1 MSVYTTHPFPT
12 DRTPGHPTG
21 RPRLER
27 TPLDFVA
34 IFFALL
40 LVAGL
45 IALGTWQFWHAQ
57 RIYSGVTI
65 GDVPVGGLTR
75 AAAMQQLSAQP
86 VDAPLPTVSLRY
98 ADEQWPLALDM
109 NTAGAEDAAEAE
121 VAQAE
126 LLDAVNRAYLVG
138 RAGDWRARLR
148 TQAAT
153 LLSGEAVTLA
163 AVPDEARLRA
173 SVESVA
179 SQVRRSPRPASQAGD
194 VSIAAQPGLEVDVTD
209 TVQTVMA
216 ALHEHAGSAQ
226 PLAVPL
232 STVEIAPLATAPSPD
247 STAADSA
254 ADDAAIRITRPLVAR
269 DGASA
274 TEFALDPAQLNAITA
289 VSDGRLRVD
298 EAALTALVEGWAA
311 QVSVPARDARLR
323 WDAASQGPVV
333 VQPSRAGRQLN
344 VAATVAS
351 LREALSIGRTSNQ
364 PDLTAS
370 LVIEPLPPAVD
381 SNSVGSMGIRELV
394 VRGSSYFAGSSAA
407 RVRNIEVAAE
417 KFEGVVIPPGG
428 LFSFNR
434 FVEDISSATGFEDSL
449 IIAGDTTA
457 VGIGGGVCQVST
469 TVFRAAYFGGFPI
482 VERYNHGYEVSWY
495 GEPGLDATIYTPTVD
510 FKFRNDTGAYLLIDP
525 VVDGANGVM
534 HFDFYGTKPAREVV
548 VGERE
553 VTDVEQPE
561 PPRYVRDE
569 SLTAD
574 AIEQTEWQADGK
586 TVSIARTIRENG
598 AERTETLVSTYRPWQ
613 AVYKVGAGVEIPERA
628 GE

>member
-12 DRTPGHPTG
+12 DRTPGQPMG
-21 RPRLER
+21 RPRLQR

-40 LVAGL
+40 LVTGL

-57 RIYSGVTI
+57 RIYGGVTI

-98 ADEQWPLALDM
+98 AGEQWPLALDV
-109 NTAGAEDAAEAE
+109 DAAGEK

-173 SVESVA
+173 SVETVA

-194 VSIAAQPGLEVDVTD
+194 VTIAAQPGLEVDVAA
-209 TVQTVMA
+209 TVEAVMA
-216 ALHEHAGSAQ
+216 ALHEHEGSAQ

-232 STVEIAPLATAPSPD
+232 HTLEIAPIATTLSPDPATAD
-247 STAADSA
+247 STANPA
-254 ADDAAIRITRPLVAR
+254 ADADAAIRITRPLVAR
-269 DGASA
+269 DGASGTA
-274 TEFALDPAQLNAITA
+274 FALDPAQLNAITA
-289 VSDGRLRVD
+289 VSDGRLQVD
-298 EAALTALVEGWAA
+298 EAALTALVEGWAS

-344 VAATVAS
+344 AAATVAS
-351 LREALSIGRTSNQ
+351 LREALSIGHTSNQ

-370 LVIEPLPPAVD
+370 LVIEPLAPAVD
-381 SNSVGSMGIRELV
+381 SNAVGAMGIRELV

-449 IIAGDTTA
+449 VIAGDTTA

-534 HFDFYGTKPAREVV
+534 HFDFYGTKPAREVI

-569 SLTAD
+569 SLAAD

-598 AERTETLVSTYRPWQ
+598 GTRTETLVSTYRPWQ
-613 AVYKVGAGVEIPERA
+613 AVYKVGTGVEIPESG